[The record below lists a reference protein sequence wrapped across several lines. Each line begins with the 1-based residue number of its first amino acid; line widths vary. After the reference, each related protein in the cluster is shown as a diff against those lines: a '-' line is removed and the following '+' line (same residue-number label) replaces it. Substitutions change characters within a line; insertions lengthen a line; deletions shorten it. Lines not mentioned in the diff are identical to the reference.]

1 MKIMS
6 GNVSWRKHHTT
17 VLLSLWIPYM
27 LLVTIPC
34 PLNYW
39 VLADFE
45 GRYVRTQKEMSLELS
60 KKQENIKLFKNNLK
74 YTQNSV
80 LL

>member
-1 MKIMS
+1 
-6 GNVSWRKHHTT
+6 
-17 VLLSLWIPYM
+17 M

-34 PLNYW
+34 PLNYL